1 MRIEPASRR
10 RFLISSATGLSSI
23 WLQAHWPAILGAA
36 THAHRA
42 AQSGRV
48 MFSFLSASQAAEV
61 DAIAAQI
68 IPSTSSPGAR
78 EANVVHFIDRA
89 LTSFDR
95 EKQGIYIQGLATLQQ
110 KVREVFHGTDKFS
123 VLGSQE
129 QIQILT
135 GIEKTEFFEMVRVH
149 TIMGF
154 LAKPTYG
161 GNRDEVGWK
170 AIGFEDRMTYV
181 PPFGY
186 YDAEFQK
193 DSK

>member
-1 MRIEPASRR
+1 VPFA
-10 RFLISSATGLSSI
+10 
-23 WLQAHWPAILGAA
+23 
-36 THAHRA
+36 
-42 AQSGRV
+42 
-48 MFSFLSASQAAEV
+48 FLSAAQAAEV

-68 IPSTSSPGAR
+68 IPSTDSPGAR
-78 EANVVHFIDRA
+78 EAQVVHFIDRA

-95 EKQGIYIQGLATLQQ
+95 QNQGIYIQGLAALQE
-110 KVREVFHGTDKFS
+110 KVREVFPGTDNFS
-123 VLGSQE
+123 GLGSQQ

-135 GIEKTEFFEMVRVH
+135 AIEKTEFFEMVRMH

-161 GNRDEVGWK
+161 GNYHEVGWK
-170 AIGFEDRMTYV
+170 TIGFEDRMAYV

-193 DSK
+193 DGK

>member
-1 MRIEPASRR
+1 MRVGPASRR
-10 RFLISSATGLSSI
+10 QFLISSATGLSSI
-23 WLQAHWPAILGAA
+23 WLQSHWSAILAAA
-36 THAHRA
+36 THARQA
-42 AQSGRV
+42 AQPGRV
-48 MFSFLSASQAAEV
+48 LFAFLSAAQAAEV

-68 IPSTSSPGAR
+68 IPSTDSPGAR
-78 EANVVHFIDRA
+78 EAQVVHFIDRA

-95 EKQGIYIQGLATLQQ
+95 QNQGIYIQGLAALQE
-110 KVREVFHGTDKFS
+110 KVREVFPGTDNFS
-123 VLGSQE
+123 GLGSQQ

-135 GIEKTEFFEMVRVH
+135 AIEKTEFFEMVRMH

-161 GNRDEVGWK
+161 GNYHEVGWK
-170 AIGFEDRMTYV
+170 TIGFEDRMAYV

-193 DSK
+193 DGK